1 MAGTIVVD
9 RIESDASYASTI
21 NVAGQITFS
30 NTVNFGAFA
39 GTAPVAGFYLP
50 TTNNLAFT
58 TASTERM
65 RIDSAG
71 NVGIGTT
78 SPSAVLGVNGDIKF
92 GSNSSGTY
100 PGGRFYTNAGTVF
113 IEQLNTQSMQ
123 FKTNSAEFI
132 WSQGANERMRI
143 DSSGN
148 VGIGTNSPTTY
159 KSAKLAIRNSA
170 SSGEAVLAIINNSS
184 TVYEGAGILLG
195 STAAS
200 TNYGATWLYHTYNTN
215 SPTNTTSY
223 AFNISQRATD
233 GTYVSNIWNV
243 DYQNSVTTWYRPNT
257 SVLQMQLD
265 ASNNLLFNSGYGS
278 AATAYGCRAWCKFN
292 GTGTIAING
301 SGNVSSLTDNG
312 VGDYSVNFTNAMP
325 DANFSGV
332 GTATYIAGGV
342 LRYRTLSGY
351 GWSTGS
357 YRVITGYN
365 DTVGAD
371 HDTVCVAVFR

>member
-1 MAGTIVVD
+1 LAGTIVVD
-9 RIESDASYASTI
+9 RIESDASYASSI

-30 NTVNFGAFA
+30 NTVNFGVTG

-65 RIDSAG
+65 RIDASG
-71 NVGIGTT
+71 NMGIGT
-78 SPSAVLGVNGDIKF
+78 S
-92 GSNSSGTY
+92 
-100 PGGRFYTNAGTVF
+100 
-113 IEQLNTQSMQ
+113 
-123 FKTNSAEFI
+123 
-132 WSQGANERMRI
+132 
-143 DSSGN
+143 
-148 VGIGTNSPTTY
+148 SPTIY

-184 TVYEGAGILLG
+184 NVYEGAGILLG

-243 DYQNSVTTWYRPNT
+243 DYQNSVSSWYRPNT
-257 SVLQMQLD
+257 SALQMQLD

-278 AATAYGCRAWCKFN
+278 AAIAYGCRAWVNFN
-292 GTGTIAING
+292 GTTNTAGFCTIRA
-301 SGNVSSLTDNG
+301 SGGVTSVADNG
-312 VGDYSVNFTNAMP
+312 TGDYTINFSFTMP
-325 DANFSGV
+325 DANYAIV
-332 GTATYIAGGV
+332 GTAKIVGGLGGQNIRIHNDAYTTSV
-342 LRYRTLSGY
+342 TTSAVKVQVTSSG
-351 GWSTGS
+351 
-357 YRVITGYN
+357 N
-365 DTVGAD
+365 NALAD
-371 HDTVCVAVFR
+371 SEMVNIAVFR

>member
-30 NTVNFGAFA
+30 NTVNFGVFA

-50 TTNNLAFT
+50 ATNTLAFT

-65 RIDSAG
+65 RIDS
-71 NVGIGTT
+71 
-78 SPSAVLGVNGDIKF
+78 
-92 GSNSSGTY
+92 
-100 PGGRFYTNAGTVF
+100 
-113 IEQLNTQSMQ
+113 
-123 FKTNSAEFI
+123 
-132 WSQGANERMRI
+132 
-143 DSSGN
+143 SGN
-148 VGIGTNSPTTY
+148 VGIGTSSPTTY

-200 TNYGATWLYHTYNTN
+200 TNYGATWIYHTYNTN

-243 DYQNSVTTWYRPNT
+243 DYQNSVTSWYRPNT
-257 SVLQMQLD
+257 SALQMQLD

-278 AATAYGCRAWCKFN
+278 AAIAYGCRAWVNFN
-292 GTGTIAING
+292 GTSAAINA
-301 SGNVSSLTDNG
+301 SANIT
-312 VGDYSVNFTNAMP
+312 SVTRTAAGTFTVAFTNSMP
-325 DANFSGV
+325 DANYVAV
-332 GTATYIAGGV
+332 GTASSTQY
-342 LRYRTLSGY
+342 LRAVQTST
-351 GWSTGS
+351 SATGS
-357 YRVITGYN
+357 VVVRTIAETATAADTTGNVHVAIT
-365 DTVGAD
+365 
-371 HDTVCVAVFR
+371 R

>member
-50 TTNNLAFT
+50 STNNLAFT

-65 RIDSAG
+65 RIDS
-71 NVGIGTT
+71 
-78 SPSAVLGVNGDIKF
+78 
-92 GSNSSGTY
+92 
-100 PGGRFYTNAGTVF
+100 
-113 IEQLNTQSMQ
+113 
-123 FKTNSAEFI
+123 
-132 WSQGANERMRI
+132 
-143 DSSGN
+143 SGN
-148 VGIGTNSPTTY
+148 VGIGTSSPTTY

-200 TNYGATWLYHTYNTN
+200 TNYGATWIYHTYNTN

-243 DYQNSVTTWYRPNT
+243 DYQNSVTSWYRPNT
-257 SVLQMQLD
+257 SALQMQLD

-278 AATAYGCRAWCKFN
+278 AAIAYGCRAWVNFN
-292 GTGTIAING
+292 GTSAAINA
-301 SGNVSSLTDNG
+301 SANIT
-312 VGDYSVNFTNAMP
+312 SVTRTAAGTFTVAFTNSMP
-325 DANFSGV
+325 DANYVAV
-332 GTATYIAGGV
+332 GTASSTQY
-342 LRYRTLSGY
+342 LRAVQTST
-351 GWSTGS
+351 SATGS
-357 YRVITGYN
+357 VVVRTIAETATAADTTGNVHVAIT
-365 DTVGAD
+365 
-371 HDTVCVAVFR
+371 R